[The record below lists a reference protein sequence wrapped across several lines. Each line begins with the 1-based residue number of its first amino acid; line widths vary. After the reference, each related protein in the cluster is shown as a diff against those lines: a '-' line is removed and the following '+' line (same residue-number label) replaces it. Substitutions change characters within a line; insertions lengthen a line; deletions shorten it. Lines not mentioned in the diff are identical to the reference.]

1 MIEKI
6 DHVAMVVRNT
16 DETVE
21 LLSRLFGFEVGDVLT
36 DGEAGFKSTMI
47 LKSAVTLELIEP
59 TSPEGT
65 MQRFLEKRGGGLHHI
80 SIRVPDLDEEIKRL
94 RAKGV
99 QFVSEEPIQVNDFSK
114 VIFIHP
120 RSTNGLLIE
129 LAQKD
134 REHSV
139 SEKS

>member
-1 MIEKI
+1 MIEKL

-36 DGEAGFKSTMI
+36 DSEGGFKSTMI

-99 QFVSEEPIQVNDFSK
+99 QFVSEGPIQVNDFSK

-129 LAQKD
+129 LSQKD

-139 SEKS
+139 SGKA